1 MTLLEARKIAG
12 LTRQALAEKAGTTTT
27 TIYDIEA
34 GRNQRP
40 SHETV
45 VRIVRA
51 LNQHG
56 LAGLTAEDLFPVPA
70 VASEMSR

>member
-1 MTLLEARKIAG
+1 MTLFEARRIAG
-12 LTRQALAEKAGTTTT
+12 LSRQKLAALAGTTTT

-56 LAGLTAEDLFPVPA
+56 LAGLTSEDLFPVA
-70 VASEMSR
+70 AIAS

>member
-1 MTLLEARKIAG
+1 MSLVTLQDARKIAG
-12 LTRQALAEKAGTTTT
+12 LSRQALAEKAGTTAT
-27 TIYDIEA
+27 TIYDLEA

-56 LAGLTAEDLFPVPA
+56 LAGLTAEDLFPI
-70 VASEMSR
+70 SEQVTP

>member
-1 MTLLEARKIAG
+1 MTTLKEARELLG
-12 LTRQALAEKAGTTTT
+12 VSQHALDRKAGIPKGTVW
-27 TIYDIEA
+27 ELEM

-51 LNQHG
+51 LREFG
-56 LAGLTAEDLFPVPA
+56 LAGADAEQLFPINTEA
-70 VASEMSR
+70 KAS

>member
-1 MTLLEARKIAG
+1 MTLSEARRIAG
-12 LTRQALAEKAGTTTT
+12 LSRQALAEKAGTTST
-27 TIYDIEA
+27 TIYDIER

-51 LNQHG
+51 LQQHG
-56 LAGLTAEDLFPVPA
+56 LTGVEADELFPVPD
-70 VASEMSR
+70 SEPTVQR